1 MLSKAEA
8 QSVLSGETT
17 LKQVVRDG
25 SVAAAAAAVDVELMN
40 TTSKGK
46 DLGWGI
52 LCTCGTH
59 AYTHVRSEQIACS
72 ILNSSIE

>member
-1 MLSKAEA
+1 VLSKAEA

-46 DLGWGI
+46 GK
-52 LCTCGTH
+52 CK
-59 AYTHVRSEQIACS
+59 VPS
-72 ILNSSIE
+72 INSTNME